1 MRENQQTMTIGLYC
15 TIHGH
20 VDKEDFQDKII
31 AREIVSKDF
40 REKSWQEKSLP
51 EIFKSNHC
59 NRNRQQRFLRKII
72 STIDNR
78 DFQEELY

>member
-1 MRENQQTMTIGLYC
+1 MRENQQTMTTGLYC

-51 EIFKSNHC
+51 TRNFQKKSLQQKSTAEIFKKNNFN
-59 NRNRQQRFLRKII
+59 NR
-72 STIDNR
+72 
-78 DFQEELY
+78 